1 MTNRKFKDY
10 AKNKVVYDCIVENFR
25 NLSRIMLTLHK
36 LYPKTFYPKVIGE
49 WLNTYA
55 DNCREMDK
63 YDEAGVYDFKMGV
76 WCEEYGINEKWC
88 IDFCTRNNPTIK
100 HPQNIIVL
108 ANNIKLALVQ
118 TCMEFGIGDKRLAEI
133 RAALDTEADRILSAI
148 PKGAAKIAL
157 CVEGKQY
164 DSPALASLIGKYND
178 ECGKIALIIGSSHGL
193 SEKVKRECAVR
204 LSFSQLTFPH
214 QLMRVILYEAL
225 YRSFTILAGKR
236 YHK

>member
-10 AKNKVVYDCIVENFR
+10 ARNRVVYDCIVENFR

-63 YDEAGVYDFKMGV
+63 YDEAGVYDDKMDA
-76 WCEEYGINEKWC
+76 WCEEYGINENWC
-88 IDFCTRNNPTIK
+88 IDFCKRNSPTIK

-133 RAALDTEADRILSAI
+133 RAALDGEQ
-148 PKGAAKIAL
+148 PKEPELDLKKLGIDVEFASIGQVDWRRLAPKKQRAASYTDLKRG
-157 CVEGKQY
+157 VEGLKKLKAYQ
-164 DSPALASLIGKYND
+164 D
-178 ECGKIALIIGSSHGL
+178 EVNN
-193 SEKVKRECAVR
+193 KV
-204 LSFSQLTFPH
+204 
-214 QLMRVILYEAL
+214 
-225 YRSFTILAGKR
+225 
-236 YHK
+236 

>member
-1 MTNRKFKDY
+1 MSDEGKAAVVLALWSIAFHAGLFIAATKNRSVGLMLAVCATLILAVSLYADWKVESAKLAEARRASQIQRGLRPCRTGGKEMTNRKFKDF

-25 NLSRIMLTLHK
+25 NLARIMLTLHK

-63 YDEAGVYDFKMGV
+63 YDEAGVYDYKMDA

-88 IDFCTRNNPTIK
+88 IDFCKRNNPTIT

-133 RAALDTEADRILSAI
+133 RAALDEEQ
-148 PKGAAKIAL
+148 PKEPGG
-157 CVEGKQY
+157 VE
-164 DSPALASLIGKYND
+164 
-178 ECGKIALIIGSSHGL
+178 ETRHRC
-193 SEKVKRECAVR
+193 
-204 LSFSQLTFPH
+204 
-214 QLMRVILYEAL
+214 
-225 YRSFTILAGKR
+225 
-236 YHK
+236 